1 MVRQFGN
8 SKTQKHKTIIKQL
21 NMKDYKIH
29 VLDKISISPSSVSFT
44 QQISKQYKNSLGQWV
59 FKESKPCVK
68 NGEHKK
74 ENTLQKKWHN
84 MEISKNSQRNLRQKI
99 EYLFLYAKPRR
110 IRTYNNKILA
120 NFKVVFLTLKLPSKQ
135 VHNTSTI
142 ITECLQPLFELFR
155 KRLNM
160 VNYVYR
166 VEFQK
171 NGNVHF
177 HICTDTYID
186 YYFALKH
193 WNRLLE
199 KLGYISAFA
208 EQMNK
213 LSLAQYAEKYGKN
226 YLGEKLDFKIV
237 KNRYENGVKKKW
249 KNPNSVDVK
258 NARGGD
264 NIGLYISKYFSKKDG
279 AKKMNE
285 LDNEENTFA
294 LRLCYWSRSLSRLK
308 PESMPTDY
316 YDIAIMRELAKDESV
331 IICYYDYCTV
341 IYFDYKKLKG
351 LAKYYLELYFEQE
364 RVLSGY
370 LPAV

>member
-1 MVRQFGN
+1 
-8 SKTQKHKTIIKQL
+8 
-21 NMKDYKIH
+21 MKDYKIH
-29 VLDKISISPSSVSFT
+29 ITEKISISPSSVAFT
-44 QQISKQYKNSLGQWV
+44 QDIQKQYKNSLGFWEFKNGSHPLKVGEQK
-59 FKESKPCVK
+59 KES
-68 NGEHKK
+68 
-74 ENTLQKKWHN
+74 TLKKKWHN

-99 EYLFLYAKPRR
+99 EYLFLYAKSRR
-110 IRTYNNKILA
+110 IRTYNNKIIP
-120 NFKVVFLTLKLPSKQ
+120 NFKVVFLTLKMPSKQ
-135 VHNTSTI
+135 VHPSSVI

-166 VEFQK
+166 VEYQK
-171 NGNVHF
+171 NGNIHF

-193 WNRLLE
+193 WNRFLE
-199 KLGYISAFA
+199 KLGYITAFA
-208 EQMNK
+208 EQMGK
-213 LSLAQYAEKYGKN
+213 LSLKDYAKKYGKD
-226 YLGEKLDFKIV
+226 YQGKKIDFKII
-237 KNRYENGVKKKW
+237 KSRYENGLKKKW
-249 KNPNSVDVK
+249 RNPNSVDVK
-258 NARGGD
+258 NAKGGD

-308 PESMPTDY
+308 PESMPKDY
-316 YDIAIMRELAKDESV
+316 YDIDIMREIAKNENV

-364 RVLSGY
+364 RVISGY
-370 LPAV
+370 MPAQ

>member
-1 MVRQFGN
+1 MEQ
-8 SKTQKHKTIIKQL
+8 
-21 NMKDYKIH
+21 YKLHITE
-29 VLDKISISPSSVSFT
+29 KISISPSSVSFT
-44 QQISKQYKNSLGQWV
+44 NQIQKQYRNSLGYWE
-59 FKESKPCVK
+59 FKEKSTHVK
-68 NGEHKK
+68 NDVQKSES
-74 ENTLQKKWHN
+74 TLKKKWHN

-99 EYLFLYAKPRR
+99 EYLFLYAKKRK
-110 IRTYNNKILA
+110 IRTYNQKVIP
-120 NFKVVFLTLKLPSKQ
+120 NFKVVFLTLKLPSEQK
-135 VHNTSTI
+135 HPSSII

-171 NGNVHF
+171 NGNIHF

-199 KLGYISAFA
+199 KLGYITAFA
-208 EQMNK
+208 EKMGK
-213 LSLAQYAEKYGKN
+213 LSLKDYAEKYGKD
-226 YLGEKLDFKIV
+226 YQGKKIDFNIV
-237 KNRYENGVKKKW
+237 KKRYENGVKKKW

-258 NARGGD
+258 NAKSGD

-279 AKKMNE
+279 GKKMNE

-308 PESMPTDY
+308 PECMPKDY
-316 YDIAIMRELAKDESV
+316 YDIDIMKALAKDESV
-331 IICYYDYCTV
+331 NICFFDYCTV
-341 IYFDYKKLKG
+341 IYFDLKKLTG
-351 LAKYYLELYFEQE
+351 ICRTYFELYFERE
-364 RVLSGY
+364 RIFSEY
-370 LPAV
+370 KPAGT

>member
-1 MVRQFGN
+1 
-8 SKTQKHKTIIKQL
+8 
-21 NMKDYKIH
+21 MKNYKIH

-59 FKESKPCVK
+59 FKENKLCEKKGVQ
-68 NGEHKK
+68 KK
-74 ENTLQKKWHN
+74 ESTLKKKWHN

-99 EYLFLYAKPRR
+99 EYLFLYAKSRR
-110 IRTYNNKILA
+110 IRTYNSKIIP
-120 NFKVVFLTLKLPSKQ
+120 NFKVVFLTLKLPSEQK
-135 VHNTSTI
+135 HPSSTI

-171 NGNVHF
+171 NGNIHF

-193 WNRLLE
+193 WNRFLD
-199 KLGYISAFA
+199 KLGYVSAFA
-208 EQMNK
+208 EKMSK
-213 LSLAQYAEKYGKN
+213 LSLKDYAEKYGKD
-226 YLGEKLDFKIV
+226 YKGKKIDFNII
-237 KNRYENGVKKKW
+237 RYEKGGKKKW
-249 KNPNSVDVK
+249 RNPNSVDVK
-258 NARGGD
+258 NAKGGD

-308 PESMPTDY
+308 PESMPKDY
-316 YDIAIMRELAKDESV
+316 YDIDIMRELAKDESV

-341 IYFDYKKLKG
+341 MYYDYKKLKG

-364 RVLSGY
+364 RVISGY
-370 LPAV
+370 LPAS